1 MNKIFP
7 GHSAAPKRAIAF
19 GALLALSQ
27 SAYALLP
34 PAEVECCNRK
44 DFQSDRCSRFALDS
58 AKCEKAQANWAET
71 FRRFTALRQPPKP
84 AADAA
89 KAPLTVARVEARLYY
104 AHSGT
109 YSKVID
115 DKMKF
120 WNVIIGEG
128 GAAEPSK
135 ALRVDVML
143 KGEPGSL
150 EPAAVVAIDA
160 INAETGKMHAQQS
173 TQTGVLSDTGEYHVT
188 FLLQQTG
195 CIPLRI
201 VARVTTSP
209 ATQTVSIPFRCG
221 E

>member
-1 MNKIFP
+1 MKINFLL
-7 GHSAAPKRAIAF
+7 GA
-19 GALLALSQ
+19 ALLAFSHAAL
-27 SAYALLP
+27 ALLP
-34 PAEVECCNRK
+34 PAEVECCQSK
-44 DFQSDRCSRFALDS
+44 DYQSDRCRRFTLDA
-58 AKCEKAQANWAET
+58 AKCEKVQANWVET
-71 FRRFTALRQPPKP
+71 YRRISAFQQPPKP

-89 KAPLTVARVEARLYY
+89 KAPPADANVAKPLTVARVEARLYY

-115 DKMKF
+115 DKMRF

-135 ALRVDVML
+135 SLRVDVVL
-143 KGEPGSL
+143 KGEPGSF
-150 EPAAVVAIDA
+150 EPEAKVTIDV
-160 INAETGKMHAQQS
+160 INAETGKMHTQQS
-173 TQTGVLSDTGEYHVT
+173 TQTGVLSDKGEYHVT

-201 VARVTTSP
+201 VARVSTSP
-209 ATQTVSIPFRCG
+209 ATQMASIPFRCG